1 MPQQKQETLL
11 KEFFL
16 NFKWFNTWILLTS
29 GTSHAF
35 RHFLSGNFFHISTC
49 KAHKISRKLMGNK
62 TCHLHLVQCC
72 LESGNDDMYKLVNNL
87 LPDYTIDLS
96 GQTFN
101 AMIMHALIL
110 LISR

>member
-1 MPQQKQETLL
+1 
-11 KEFFL
+11 
-16 NFKWFNTWILLTS
+16 
-29 GTSHAF
+29 
-35 RHFLSGNFFHISTC
+35 
-49 KAHKISRKLMGNK
+49 MGNK